1 MKKFLVIDPFIHKE
15 EHYIV
20 DRAFLEYFSKHE
32 SLVLVNETLKEK
44 CIDLN
49 LSFLPSFSD
58 SHSNSNLSRW
68 IFREC
73 YKTIYTILV
82 LLANVI
88 PRRRVVFLAM
98 SQFQFFIFG
107 LVCLILRFKVS
118 IVMHHYAECLIKS
131 KSELSYSER
140 LFLIGYKLF
149 NRLSG
154 VRFLYL
160 SKHIKNAIPDS
171 DKNYYINH
179 PIPLNMIRDVP
190 FDSHALQC
198 DEINIATIG
207 LLSPSRKNS
216 HLINRLVCNEKY
228 NLWIIGRF
236 AKNEVF
242 TIGQNIKSQLWD
254 GMYTS
259 EEFRKA
265 ISKIDCFV
273 YFFDKDQY
281 KCTASGTLIDA
292 ILYDKIIISLKNDAA
307 ESLLSNYNKKLFFNT
322 LEEMNSFLIDNNLEA
337 IVRKKITCVDPRF
350 SYCLMSEDFIDVEVL
365 KSWLA

>member
-1 MKKFLVIDPFIHKE
+1 MKKFLIIDPFIHKE

-20 DRAFLEYFSKHE
+20 DRAFLEYFSKYD
-32 SLVLVNETLKEK
+32 SLVLVNETLKKK
-44 CIDLN
+44 CVDLD

-58 SHSNSNLSRW
+58 SRSNSNLSRW
-68 IFREC
+68 LFREC
-73 YKTIYTILV
+73 YKVIYTILV
-82 LLANVI
+82 LFANVI

-107 LVCLILRFKVS
+107 LICLIFRFKVS

-140 LFLIGYKLF
+140 LFLTGYKLF
-149 NRLSG
+149 NRLSDI
-154 VRFLYL
+154 RFLYL

-171 DKNYYINH
+171 DKNCYINH
-179 PIPLNMIRDVP
+179 PIPLNMIRNVP
-190 FDSHALQC
+190 FDSHALQS

-207 LLSPSRKNS
+207 LLSSSRKNS
-216 HLINRLVCNEKY
+216 HLINNLICNEKY
-228 NLWIIGRF
+228 NLWVIGRF

-242 TIGQNIKSQLWD
+242 QIGQNIKSQLWD

-259 EEFRKA
+259 EEFREA

-292 ILYDKIIISLKNDAA
+292 ILYNKFVISLKNDAA
-307 ESLLSNYNKKLFFNT
+307 ESLLLNYNKKFFFST
-322 LEEMNSFLIDNNLEA
+322 LEEMNSFLSDNSLEVS
-337 IVRKKITCVDPRF
+337 IKEEITDADSRI
-350 SYCLMSEDFIDVEVL
+350 SYCLMSKNFIDAEIL
-365 KSWLA
+365 NSWLA